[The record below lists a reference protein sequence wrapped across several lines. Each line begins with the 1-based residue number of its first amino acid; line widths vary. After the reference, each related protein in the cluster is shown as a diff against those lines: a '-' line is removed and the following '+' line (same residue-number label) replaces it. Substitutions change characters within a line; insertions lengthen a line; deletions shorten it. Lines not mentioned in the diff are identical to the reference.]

1 VSVHPPLS
9 AILIGAM
16 LLTMRRGRI
25 EGERRVIMSFYG
37 NVPYQ
42 SGLSNVEI
50 LTGNF
55 KRAV

>member
-1 VSVHPPLS
+1 
-9 AILIGAM
+9 M